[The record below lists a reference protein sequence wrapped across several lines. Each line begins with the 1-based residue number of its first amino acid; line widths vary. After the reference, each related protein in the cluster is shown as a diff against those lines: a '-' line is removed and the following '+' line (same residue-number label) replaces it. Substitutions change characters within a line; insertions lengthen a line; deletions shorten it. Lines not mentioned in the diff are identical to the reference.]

1 MSEEN
6 TTADVEADQNT
17 TEIHNTSLEEFT
29 QRRLG
34 AQPEAVTAEVEEPTE
49 SSEESEEAT
58 EVAETQSEENVLSQ
72 LDIDNL
78 SEAELKELSEKLG
91 SRAVARF
98 GEMTARRKAAEERA
112 AQLEATLKDQQTQQI
127 PTKEVKNNPFSDLE
141 TIQDI
146 ETKIDEV
153 DTTIEWAE
161 DILFESDSYS
171 ADDVVTEVDG
181 KELTKKDVRKAL
193 LNARKAQKTFLPDQ
207 LNKLQ
212 ARAKGA
218 ELQISF
224 DNKARKEL
232 DWLNTDNP
240 TRQQFVNTMRDP
252 RYIKM
257 KNYLDK
263 EAPDLSSQLEYWF
276 AHATN
281 SMYGRQPIDTTPV
294 KKATKKGTPSLTPTK
309 TGSSASTKSEKPTSK
324 TKKALADLQNRFQQT
339 GSARDFAEMRKIQ
352 MQNR

>member
-98 GEMTARRKAAEERA
+98 GEMTARRKAAEERVS
-112 AQLEATLKDQQTQQI
+112 QLEASLKDQSEQPFTR
-127 PTKEVKNNPFSDLE
+127 EVKNNPFGDLE
-141 TIQDI
+141 TMQDVK
-146 ETKIDEV
+146 TKMEEV

-161 DILFESDSYS
+161 DVLFESDSYS
-171 ADDVVTEVDG
+171 AEDVVTEVDG

-207 LNKLQ
+207 LNKIN
-212 ARAKGA
+212 ARVQGA
-218 ELQISF
+218 ELQKSF
-224 DNKARKEL
+224 DNKARQEL
-232 DWLNTDNP
+232 DWLNPDNP

>member
-17 TEIHNTSLEEFT
+17 TETQNTSIEEFT

-34 AQPEAVTAEVEEPTE
+34 SEPEAVQAEVEEPTE
-49 SSEESEEAT
+49 SSEESEEVT
-58 EVAETQSEENVLSQ
+58 EVAEAQSEENVLSQ

-112 AQLEATLKDQQTQQI
+112 AQLEATLRNQQEQA
-127 PTKEVKNNPFSDLE
+127 PPAKEVKNNPFGDIESV
-141 TIQDI
+141 QDI
-146 ETKIDEV
+146 RTKMEEV
-153 DTTIEWAE
+153 ETTIEWAE
-161 DILFESDSYS
+161 EVLFESDSYS

-181 KELTKKDVRKAL
+181 TELTKKDVRKTL

-207 LNKLQ
+207 LNKIQ
-212 ARAKGA
+212 ARLQGA
-218 ELQISF
+218 ELQVSF

-232 DWLNTDNP
+232 DWLNSDNE

-257 KNYLDK
+257 KKYLDK
-263 EAPDLSSQLEYWF
+263 ESPDLSSQLEYWF

-281 SMYGRQPIDTTPV
+281 SMYNRQTIDTTPV
-294 KKATKKGTPSLTPTK
+294 KAATKNVNPSLTPTK
-309 TGSSASTKSEKPTSK
+309 TGNSAVAKSEKPTSK
-324 TKKALADLQNRFQQT
+324 TKKALADLQSRFKSS
-339 GSARDFAEMRKIQ
+339 GSTRDFAEMRKLQ